1 MCVNFRMSRPPL
13 DPTLPSDE
21 QPDPGARRSW
31 TRSGRE
37 EFVDAAI
44 AYLDGF
50 GGDAPDRALG
60 EIPTVRTAAEQVPEL
75 GIRLVATLVGKSPSA
90 PLFHFPDRLTLVAA
104 VAAEGFRRLSL
115 HLQHTAGSLTAS
127 GTDQLAIAAAIAL
140 EYVDWAGDHAALFAT
155 MYTPALAAGVDAIQS
170 GDREYWHEPKSAAHK
185 ESDEAMS
192 LRDPE
197 GRRRLAF
204 QELHDAKA
212 ATALI
217 FYAGVERARTTGALR
232 RDASSADLMNAV
244 IAMAD
249 GLAWQR
255 VNERQQTRRVMRRHA
270 ECSIG
275 LLLSGLQAPS

>member
-1 MCVNFRMSRPPL
+1 
-13 DPTLPSDE
+13 
-21 QPDPGARRSW
+21 
-31 TRSGRE
+31 
-37 EFVDAAI
+37 VDAAI

-50 GGDAPDRALG
+50 GGDAPDG
-60 EIPTVRTAAEQVPEL
+60 TGGVIPTARTAAERVPEL

-115 HLQHTAGSLTAS
+115 LLQQTAGSLTAN
-127 GTDQLAIAAAIAL
+127 GTDPLAIATAIAL
-140 EYVDWAGDHAALFAT
+140 DYVDWAGDHAALFAT

-170 GDREYWHEPKSAAHK
+170 GDRDYWQEPTSAAHK

-192 LRDPE
+192 LRAPE

-217 FYAGVERARTTGALR
+217 FYAAIERARATGALR

-255 VNERQQTRRVMRRHA
+255 VNERQQTRRAMRLHA
-270 ECSIG
+270 ERSIG
-275 LLLSGLQAPS
+275 LLVGGLKTAL

>member
-1 MCVNFRMSRPPL
+1 M
-13 DPTLPSDE
+13 
-21 QPDPGARRSW
+21 
-31 TRSGRE
+31 
-37 EFVDAAI
+37 DAAI

-50 GGDAPDRALG
+50 GGDAPDGAPG
-60 EIPTVRTAAEQVPEL
+60 EIPTVRTAAERVPEL

-104 VAAEGFRRLSL
+104 VAAEGFRRMSL
-115 HLQHTAGSLTAS
+115 HLQQTAGSLTAS
-127 GTDQLAIAAAIAL
+127 DSDPLAIATAIAL
-140 EYVDWAGDHAALFAT
+140 DYVDWAGDHAALFAT

-170 GDREYWHEPKSAAHK
+170 GDREYWQEPKRAAPVG
-185 ESDEAMS
+185 SDEAMS
-192 LRDPE
+192 RRAPE

-217 FYAGVERARTTGALR
+217 FYAAIERARATGALR
-232 RDASSADLMNAV
+232 RDASSADLMNAMV
-244 IAMAD
+244 AMAD

-270 ECSIG
+270 ERSVG
-275 LLLSGLQAPS
+275 LLLVGLKTSV